1 MTVYIKNANES
12 RTELLIYQGHRVQGE
27 TSTEFLHMSNKTKFL
42 HTTIKN
48 DFNYHLQQNKK
59 TREY

>member
-48 DFNYHLQQNKK
+48 DFNYHLQ
-59 TREY
+59 